1 MAYSFTEK
9 KRIRRDFGK
18 RTAVIAEP
26 YLLAIQTDS
35 YQRFLNPEGEQQ
47 GTGLQRAFQ
56 SIFPIVSFSGA
67 VELEYYQGTGSLHGR
82 NAPDDR

>member
-9 KRIRRDFGK
+9 KRVRRDFGK
-18 RTAVIAEP
+18 RPAVLDEP

-35 YQRFLNPEGEQQ
+35 YKRFLNPEGEQK

-56 SIFPIVSFSGA
+56 SSAPSVKLWVSIPG
-67 VELEYYQGTGSLHGR
+67 QPRIT
-82 NAPDDR
+82 